1 MNYQTYA
8 IRYAEVQQ
16 AYNEAFVRFEKFED
30 YVTFIDME
38 LNDIKY
44 SKEYQD
50 AKSEVVESLD
60 ALEQLNSLVPVEF
73 IQQSIN

>member
-8 IRYAEVQQ
+8 IRYAEAQQ

-50 AKSEVVESLD
+50 AKAEVVESLD
-60 ALEQLNSLVPVEF
+60 ALSLLNSLVPIEF
-73 IQQSIN
+73 VQQSIN

>member
-8 IRYAEVQQ
+8 IRYAEAQQ
-16 AYNEAFVRFEKFED
+16 AYNEAFTRFEKFED

-50 AKSEVVESLD
+50 AKAEVVESLD
-60 ALEQLNSLVPVEF
+60 ALSLLNSLVPIKFV
-73 IQQSIN
+73 QQSIN